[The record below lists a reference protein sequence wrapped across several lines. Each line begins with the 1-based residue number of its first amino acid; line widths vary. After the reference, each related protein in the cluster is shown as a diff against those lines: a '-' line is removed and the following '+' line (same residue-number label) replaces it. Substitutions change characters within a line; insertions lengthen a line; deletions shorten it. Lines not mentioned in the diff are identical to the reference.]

1 MEEKIKNV
9 LIVECDGCEDCRFS
23 SSKENGGFY
32 CSLLNKSVDYKETI
46 RVMRFRMND
55 CPLVV
60 LTKITILADIGYGY
74 STEKQKG
81 YQEGWNDYV
90 EYLLGKIEK

>member
-1 MEEKIKNV
+1 MKEKLKNV

-46 RVMRFRMND
+46 RVMRFRMNG
-55 CPLVV
+55 CPLIL

-74 STEKQKG
+74 TTEKQKG
-81 YQEGWNDYV
+81 YQKGWNDCIDAI
-90 EYLLGKIEK
+90 LGETE